1 MQVLL
6 LLLTVA
12 LVSPTWLDKKVE
24 ELDEEELEEKAK
36 EVEEKAEVLG
46 LVILS
51 TRMEDLTPERLR
63 REGEL
68 VEEWVVEDRWKGKE
82 CQGVSERH
90 MVFAFNLE
98 TEGVRE
104 RREAEVT
111 EMEPPSTKTTIDQ
124 GYYNS
129 SYSKVTQPNLMK
141 APPLF
146 PKLSLLQGDP
156 LE

>member
-1 MQVLL
+1 M
-6 LLLTVA
+6 
-12 LVSPTWLDKKVE
+12 
-24 ELDEEELEEKAK
+24 EELEK
-36 EVEEKAEVLG
+36 VEAVEG

-51 TRMEDLTPERLR
+51 TRMEELTPERLR

-104 RREAEVT
+104 RREAEVV
-111 EMEPPSTKTTIDQ
+111 EADPPSTKTTIDQ

-129 SYSKVTQPNLMK
+129 SYSKVTQPNLIK